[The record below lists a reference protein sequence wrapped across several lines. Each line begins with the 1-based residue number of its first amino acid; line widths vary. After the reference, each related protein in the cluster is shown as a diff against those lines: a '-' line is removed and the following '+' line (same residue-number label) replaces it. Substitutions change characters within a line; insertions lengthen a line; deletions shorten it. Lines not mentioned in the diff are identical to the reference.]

1 MRALCLTLLLVLG
14 LLWVVFAALAGV
26 NGNGFDE
33 SVVYHLGTGLGGAG
47 IAGYERHVAKWSL
60 VTLVGVGLLV
70 VLFRYFIRVPR
81 EGRHQYW
88 APTFLAGALAINP
101 IIPQVSHQLPL
112 LKALLYQSP
121 GEEADTSL
129 GELAQYYRE
138 IPAEGLGGLDKN
150 IVLLYLESLE
160 ATYFDEAHFGQ
171 LLPELSALADEAVRF
186 ADVGMGHYTWWTMGG
201 IVGSQ
206 CGVPLVPF
214 GAADGNSHVG
224 FGNFMGGATCIGD
237 ILQAEGYR
245 SEFVGGASLRFAGKA
260 DYLRSHGYH
269 SLWGR
274 DELKN
279 IFGPGVPVNSW
290 GYYDDQTLRFAKER
304 FQALYESGQ
313 SFMLTALTLDTH
325 SPNGFPSPQCEAQG
339 ILQGDNS
346 ILDAVRC
353 TDHLAAEFVRFVREQ
368 DHRGDTLVVVLTDH
382 TSHRNAVY
390 DILKKAERRDLVFW
404 AFAPE
409 QDGAIVQREG
419 ASTFDV
425 AATILAL
432 AGAQLEGLGFGRNLL
447 SETVSPTPPGGLFHS
462 HTAELMA
469 KLWQPPVLGGELIV
483 MPDQKILMVG
493 GQRLRLPV
501 MIRFNED
508 YRIEDVAWP
517 SPDTPLISRL
527 DRPLS
532 IMVNDCGWF
541 DDQEAGNFCL
551 YYRTQAG
558 VLSAHPLASSTV
570 FQRDALAALLE
581 DRTASVPLRLEQRG
595 YLVSS
600 GGTAHFSGAL
610 WQGKSTSFARGINLL
625 RFDDAG
631 VDILATVDT
640 CARNFDD
647 AAVET
652 FGEIFRNTIETLYLV
667 VQDSAVCGSDNLVEF
682 FNIIEAPE
690 LTRLGFREPYI
701 AIFDEHKQVQ
711 EEIRLSAEERIF
723 YPVDFGQKLQLRL
736 SDKL

>member
-33 SVVYHLGTGLGGAG
+33 TVVYHLGTGLGGAG

-60 VTLVGVGLLV
+60 VALVGAGLLV
-70 VLFRYFIRVPR
+70 VLFRYFIRIPR

-88 APTFLAGALAINP
+88 ASAFLVGALATNP
-101 IIPQVSHQLPL
+101 IVPQVAHQLPL
-112 LKALLYQSP
+112 LKVLLYQP
-121 GEEADTSL
+121 HAEGADTSL

-160 ATYFDEAHFGQ
+160 TTYFDETHFGQ
-171 LLPELSALADEAVRF
+171 LLPELSALADDAVRF
-186 ADVGMGHYTWWTMGG
+186 ADVEMGPYTWWTMGG

-214 GAADGNSHVG
+214 GAADGNGHLG

-237 ILQAEGYR
+237 ILQAEGYQ

-260 DYLRSHGYH
+260 DYLRSHGYQTR
-269 SLWGR
+269 WGR

-279 IFGPGVPVNSW
+279 IFGSGVPVNAW
-290 GYYDDQTLRFAKER
+290 GYYDYQTLKFAKER
-304 FQALYESGQ
+304 FKALYDSGRP
-313 SFMLTALTLDTH
+313 FMLTALTLDTH
-325 SPNGFPSPQCEAQG
+325 PPQGFPSPYCRAQG
-339 ILQGDNS
+339 ILQGDDS
-346 ILDAVRC
+346 MLDAVRC
-353 TDHLAAEFVRFVREQ
+353 TDHLAAEFVRFVQEQ
-368 DHRGDTLVVVLTDH
+368 DHRDDTLVVVLTDH
-382 TSHRNAVY
+382 TSHRNTVF

-404 AFAPE
+404 VFAPE
-409 QDGAIVQREG
+409 QEGAIVHREG

-432 AGAQLEGLGFGRNLL
+432 AGGKLEGLGFGRNLL
-447 SETVSPTPPGGLFHS
+447 ADAVPPAPPGALFHS

-469 KLWQPPVLGGELIV
+469 KLWQPPVLGGELVV

-517 SPDTPLISRL
+517 GPEAPLISRL
-527 DRPLS
+527 APLS

-541 DDQEAGNFCL
+541 DDQKAGRFCL

-570 FQRDALAALLE
+570 FQRDTLTALLE
-581 DRTASVPLRLEQRG
+581 DRTKSVPLRLEQRG
-595 YLVSS
+595 YLISS

-625 RFDDAG
+625 RFGDAG

-640 CARNFDD
+640 CARNLDD

-652 FGEIFRNTIETLYLV
+652 FGDIFRNTIETLYLV
-667 VQDSAVCGSDNLVEF
+667 VQDSAVCGSDNLGKL
-682 FNIIEAPE
+682 FNVIEAPE
-690 LTRLGFREPYI
+690 LARLGFREPYI
-701 AIFDEHKQVQ
+701 AIFDEHKQVRQ
-711 EEIRLSAEERIF
+711 EIRLSAEERIF
-723 YPVDFGQKLQLRL
+723 YPVDFGQEPRS